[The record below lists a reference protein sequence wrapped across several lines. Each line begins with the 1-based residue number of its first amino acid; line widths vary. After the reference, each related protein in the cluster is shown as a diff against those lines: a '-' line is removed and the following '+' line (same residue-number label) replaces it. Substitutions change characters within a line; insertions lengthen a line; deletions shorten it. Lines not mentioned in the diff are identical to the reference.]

1 MGDGLW
7 RVVKTLQ
14 GRREIPEDL
23 MHFDAASDVPVKAVA
38 LLRAAR
44 SV

>member
-1 MGDGLW
+1 MGVGLW
-7 RVVKTLQ
+7 TTLQ
-14 GRREIPEDL
+14 GRREIPEDV
-23 MHFDAASDVPVKAVA
+23 MHFDAAGDVPVKAVA